1 VSNLFPIRPLVL
13 EKILSF
19 SLVLLTLASAGAKE
33 PLRGGVREITIEE
46 TDRLIREQADVAV
59 IDVRTVAEFS
69 EQGHLPRAQ
78 LVDFFREDFA
88 AAVESLKLDPA
99 KPCIVYCA
107 IGGRAQRAAEK
118 MAKLGFK
125 EILLPK
131 GSFKAWKAA
140 GKPIEG
146 GSKQAGS

>member
-1 VSNLFPIRPLVL
+1 MLKKIVSLSLAL
-13 EKILSF
+13 LALSTAAEKDTIPPSRG
-19 SLVLLTLASAGAKE
+19 SLPA
-33 PLRGGVREITIEE
+33 GVREVSI
-46 TDRLIREQADVAV
+46 DDADKLIRERSDAAV
-59 IDVRTVAEFS
+59 IDVRTAPEFA

-88 AAVESLKLDPA
+88 AALATLKLDPS

-107 IGGRAQRAAEK
+107 IGGRARRAAEK

-131 GSFKAWKAA
+131 GSFKAWKDA
-140 GKPIEG
+140 GKKIEG
-146 GSKQAGS
+146 GTR